1 MSQGANMLKEA
12 FKIVEERG
20 KTYGPM
26 KENMTRTAKLWSVML
41 GVEVT
46 AAQVATCLIQLKM
59 ARLVE
64 TPGHVDSVLDVAGY
78 AAVLRECMDSA
89 DDQL

>member
-1 MSQGANMLKEA
+1 MLKEA
-12 FKIVEERG
+12 FKTVEERG
-20 KTYGPM
+20 KTYGPA

-46 AAQVATCLIQLKM
+46 AIQVATCLIQLKM

-78 AAVLRECMDSA
+78 AAVLRECMEDS
-89 DDQL
+89 DVRNS